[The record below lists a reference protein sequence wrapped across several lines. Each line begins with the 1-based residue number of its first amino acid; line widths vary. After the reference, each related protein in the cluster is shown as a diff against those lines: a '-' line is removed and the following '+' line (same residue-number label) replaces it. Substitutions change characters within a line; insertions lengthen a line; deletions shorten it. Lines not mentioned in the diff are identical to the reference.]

1 MNKLEELLKETDFT
15 QEEWNTFKKVEKHN
29 QLEDLQYLLDE
40 MLEEEEEIT
49 QEQYNEAVEEAKWII
64 ERFDSNLEY
73 DWRTTMEYEIKNAI
87 GE

>member
-15 QEEWNTFKKVEKHN
+15 QEEWKIFRKVVKHN

-40 MLEEEEEIT
+40 MLEEEEIT
-49 QEQYNEAVEEAKWII
+49 QEQYNEAVEDAEWIV

-73 DWRTTMEYEIKNAI
+73 DWRETMKYEIKNAI

>member
-1 MNKLEELLKETDFT
+1 MNKLQELLKETDFT
-15 QEEWNTFKKVEKHN
+15 QEEWKTFRKVVKHN

-40 MLEEEEEIT
+40 MLEEEEIT

-73 DWRTTMEYEIKNAI
+73 DWRTTMKYEIKNAI